1 MVRKGGM
8 GSSVRTPREA
18 AVTRLTPGRRI
29 VVAMAYVDRLVSEG
43 VRHYFEASYRLL
55 TGSPEGRRFLHLA
68 APIRGVAVHGYTT
81 ADDLDAL
88 VRSLDPGELG
98 RLIDLGCGVGGIA
111 LEVNRR
117 TGATVIGVDLSA
129 RAIAT
134 ATARAAAVGAQP
146 RLSFVR
152 GSIRRPPR
160 VGATGAYALDSL
172 MFVPVDPDLLR
183 GIRDALDGRGR
194 LFATVL
200 AFGSSPRDPVQAV
213 AADLGIAAIGSDD
226 VTDGLVRRSEHRRR
240 VARRLLRRGPRS
252 VRGQLA
258 MALIV
263 IEESL
268 VQRLVRAGRLRR
280 WRTVVDLRD
289 PD

>member
-1 MVRKGGM
+1 
-8 GSSVRTPREA
+8 
-18 AVTRLTPGRRI
+18 
-29 VVAMAYVDRLVSEG
+29 MAYVDRWVSVG
-43 VRHYFEASYRLL
+43 IRHYFEASYGLL

-68 APIRGVAVHGYTT
+68 APVPGVVAHGYTT
-81 ADDLDAL
+81 ADDLDAV
-88 VRSLDPGELG
+88 VRSLDAGASG
-98 RLIDLGCGVGGIA
+98 RLLDLGCGLGGIA

-117 TGATVIGVDLSA
+117 TGAFVTGVDLSA

-134 ATARAAAVGAQP
+134 ATARTVAVGAQA
-146 RLSFVR
+146 RVAFSR
-152 GSIRRPPR
+152 GSIVRPPR
-160 VGATGAYALDSL
+160 VGAIDAYALDSL
-172 MFVPVDPDLLR
+172 MFVPVDANVLL
-183 GIRDALDGRGR
+183 GIRGALDGRGR

-200 AFGSSPRDPVQAV
+200 AFGSSPRDPVKAV
-213 AADLGIAAIGSDD
+213 AAELGIAAIGSDD

-240 VARRLLRRGPRS
+240 VACHLLRRGPRT

-263 IEESL
+263 VEESV

-280 WRTVVDLRD
+280 WRTVVDLRG

>member
-1 MVRKGGM
+1 M
-8 GSSVRTPREA
+8 
-18 AVTRLTPGRRI
+18 AVT
-29 VVAMAYVDRLVSEG
+29 YVDRMASEG

-55 TGSPEGRRFLHLA
+55 TGSPEGRRFLLLA
-68 APIRGVAVHGYTT
+68 APIPGLAVHGYTT

-88 VRSLDPGELG
+88 VRFLDPGESG
-98 RLIDLGCGVGGIA
+98 RLLDLGCGVGGIA

-117 TGATVIGVDLSA
+117 TGTTVTGVDLSTW
-129 RAIAT
+129 AIQA
-134 ATARAAAVGAQP
+134 ATARAVAVGAQP
-146 RLSFVR
+146 RVSFVR

-172 MFVPVDPDLLR
+172 MFVRLDPDVLR
-183 GIRDALDGRGR
+183 GIHVALDGRGR

-200 AFGSSPRDPVQAV
+200 AFGSSPRDPVRAA
-213 AADLGIAAIGSDD
+213 AADLGIAAVSSDD

-240 VARRLLRRGPRS
+240 VARQLLRRGPQS

-263 IEESL
+263 VEESL
-268 VQRLVRAGRLRR
+268 VQRFVRAGRLRR
-280 WRTVVDLRD
+280 WRTVVDLRE

>member
-1 MVRKGGM
+1 
-8 GSSVRTPREA
+8 
-18 AVTRLTPGRRI
+18 
-29 VVAMAYVDRLVSEG
+29 MAIVDRVVSRG
-43 VRHYFEASYRLL
+43 IRHYFEASYRLL
-55 TGSPEGRRFLHLA
+55 IGSPEGCRFLQLA
-68 APIRGVAVHGYTT
+68 APIPGVAVHGYTT
-81 ADDLDAL
+81 ADEVDAL
-88 VRSLDPGELG
+88 VRLLDPGESG
-98 RLIDLGCGVGGIA
+98 RLLDLGCGVGGIA

-117 TGATVIGVDLSA
+117 TGATVTGVDISA
-129 RAIAT
+129 RAIAA
-134 ATARAAAVGAQP
+134 ATAQSVVVGAQS
-146 RLSFVR
+146 RVAFVR
-152 GSIRRPPR
+152 GPIRRPPR

-172 MFVPVDPDLLR
+172 MFVPVDPDVLL

-213 AADLGIAAIGSDD
+213 AADLGVSAIGSED
-226 VTDGLVRRSEHRRR
+226 VTDGLVRRSEHRRQ
-240 VARRLLRRGPRS
+240 VARHLLARRPRS

-263 IEESL
+263 VEESL

-280 WRTVVDLRD
+280 WRTVVDLRG

>member
-1 MVRKGGM
+1 MT
-8 GSSVRTPREA
+8 GSIGRLGV
-18 AVTRLTPGRRI
+18 RLTT
-29 VVAMAYVDRLVSEG
+29 A
-43 VRHYFEASYRLL
+43 YFESSYALL

-68 APIRGVAVHGYTT
+68 TPIPGVAVHGYTT

-88 VRSLDPGELG
+88 VRFLDPGESG
-98 RLIDLGCGVGGIA
+98 RLLDLGSGVGGIA

-117 TGATVIGVDLSA
+117 TGAAVTGVDLSA
-129 RAIAT
+129 RAIQT
-134 ATARAAAVGAQP
+134 ATARVAGVGAQG
-146 RLSFVR
+146 RVSFIR

-172 MFVPVDPDLLR
+172 MFVPLDPDLLL

-200 AFGSSPRDPVQAV
+200 AVGSAPRDPVKGV
-213 AADLGIAAIGSDD
+213 AAELGTAAFGSDD

-240 VARRLLRRGPRS
+240 VARHLLRRGPRT

-263 IEESL
+263 VEESL

-280 WRTVVDLRD
+280 WRTVVDLRG

>member
-1 MVRKGGM
+1 M
-8 GSSVRTPREA
+8 T
-18 AVTRLTPGRRI
+18 
-29 VVAMAYVDRLVSEG
+29 MAFVDRWMSVG
-43 VRHYFEASYRLL
+43 IRHYFEASYGLL

-68 APIRGVAVHGYTT
+68 APVPGVVAHGYTT
-81 ADDLDAL
+81 ADDLDAV
-88 VRSLDPGELG
+88 VRSLDAGASD
-98 RLIDLGCGVGGIA
+98 RLLDLGCGLGGIA

-117 TGATVIGVDLSA
+117 TGAFVTGVDLSA

-134 ATARAAAVGAQP
+134 ARAVAEGAQP
-146 RLSFVR
+146 RVAFSQ

-172 MFVPVDPDLLR
+172 MFVPVDQDLLL

-200 AFGSSPRDPVQAV
+200 AFGSAPRDPVKAV
-213 AADLGIAAIGSDD
+213 AAELGIAAIGSDD
-226 VTDGLVRRSEHRRR
+226 VTDGLVRRSGHRRR
-240 VARRLLRRGPRS
+240 VACHLLRRGPRT

-263 IEESL
+263 VEESV

-280 WRTVVDLRD
+280 WRTVVDLRG